1 MRKRSKYRPKAKLVN
16 PVAYVIES
24 LKPVA
29 FHESYLIDLKI
40 KNSEAMVALL
50 RGNATQDDL
59 DLLVAMSNVTEAL
72 YQLGFGEDYKDVAI
86 DGREAILR
94 IVYRAVEHKR
104 FTPTGPEIQALNQ
117 LMELHDAQME
127 VITIKDMER
136 ALQFIDNK
144 MRYKNAISLPRIKQI
159 GIHPQ

>member
-1 MRKRSKYRPKAKLVN
+1 MN
-16 PVAYVIES
+16 PVGYVIES
-24 LKPVA
+24 LKPVT

-50 RGNATQDDL
+50 RGNATHDDL

-86 DGREAILR
+86 DGREAILK
-94 IVYRAVEHKR
+94 IVYRAIEHKR
-104 FTPTGPEIQALNQ
+104 FTPTGPEIQALNR
-117 LMELHDAQME
+117 LMELHDAQMD

-136 ALQFIDNK
+136 ALQFIDTK
-144 MRYKNAISLPRIKQI
+144 MRHKQAINLPRVKYEAV
-159 GIHPQ
+159 

>member
-1 MRKRSKYRPKAKLVN
+1 MRKRSKYRPKPTLVN
-16 PVAYVIES
+16 PVGYVIES
-24 LKPVA
+24 LKPVT

-50 RGNATQDDL
+50 RGNATHDDL

-72 YQLGFGEDYKDVAI
+72 YQLGFGKDYKDVAI

-104 FTPTGPEIQALNQ
+104 FTPTGPEIQALNR
-117 LMELHDAQME
+117 LMELHDAQMD

-136 ALQFIDNK
+136 ALKFIDTK
-144 MRYKNAISLPRIKQI
+144 MRHKEATNLPRIKHEEI
-159 GIHPQ
+159 

>member
-1 MRKRSKYRPKAKLVN
+1 MRKRSKYRPKPTLVN
-16 PVAYVIES
+16 PVGYVIES
-24 LKPVA
+24 LKPVT

-50 RGNATQDDL
+50 RGNATHDDL

-86 DGREAILR
+86 DGREAILK
-94 IVYRAVEHKR
+94 IVYRAIEHKR
-104 FTPTGPEIQALNQ
+104 FTPTGPEIQALNR
-117 LMELHDAQME
+117 LMELHDAQMD

-136 ALQFIDNK
+136 ALQFIDTK
-144 MRYKNAISLPRIKQI
+144 MRHKQAINLPRVKYEAV
-159 GIHPQ
+159 

>member
-1 MRKRSKYRPKAKLVN
+1 MRKRSKYRPKPTLVN
-16 PVAYVIES
+16 PVGYVIES
-24 LKPVA
+24 LKPVT

-50 RGNATQDDL
+50 RGNATHDDL
-59 DLLVAMSNVTEAL
+59 DILVAMSNVTEAL

-86 DGREAILR
+86 DGREAILK

-104 FTPTGPEIQALNQ
+104 FIPTGPEVQALNR
-117 LMELHDAQME
+117 LMELHDAQMD

-136 ALQFIDNK
+136 ALTYARSQLEQ
-144 MRYKNAISLPRIKQI
+144 RRATVLPKL
-159 GIHPQ
+159 PEELL

>member
-1 MRKRSKYRPKAKLVN
+1 MRKRSKYRPKPTLVN
-16 PVAYVIES
+16 PVGYVIES
-24 LKPVA
+24 LKPVT

-50 RGNATQDDL
+50 RGNATHDDL

-86 DGREAILR
+86 DGREAILK

-104 FTPTGPEIQALNQ
+104 FTPTGPEIQALNR
-117 LMELHDAQME
+117 LMELHDAQMD

-136 ALQFIDNK
+136 ALKFIDTK
-144 MRYKNAISLPRIKQI
+144 MRHKDATNLPRIK
-159 GIHPQ
+159 HEML

>member
-1 MRKRSKYRPKAKLVN
+1 M
-16 PVAYVIES
+16 
-24 LKPVA
+24 A

-50 RGNATQDDL
+50 RGNATHDDL

-94 IVYRAVEHKR
+94 IVYRAVEHRK
-104 FTPTGPEIQALNQ
+104 FTPTGPEIQALNR

-136 ALQFIDNK
+136 ALQYIDTK
-144 MRYKNAISLPRIKQI
+144 MRHKQATNLPRIRQSDTQ
-159 GIHPQ
+159 PQ